1 MFLFVNLS
9 RVVLQAQ
16 SQTLILFNVPYVRYP
31 ASLIVSQ
38 LENVCLQHPLGVLH
52 WMASWSQG
60 MHKSFFFLFYLLLCT
75 MRPVDIRGPLSVAL
89 LCHALV
95 HYISGFLRPMAILVL
110 NVFLGCFSRL
120 VLYFCPLPKKKIE
133 TKQIDHSLNSDSQ
146 NSLFKT
152 MFLIYFLSFCLLHC
166 ALSSFPTSSSLFIEL
181 FHSTRLPFKSFVFFS
196 TFLLAFTSVR

>member
-16 SQTLILFNVPYVRYP
+16 SQTLILFNVSYVRYP

-89 LCHALV
+89 LCLALV
-95 HYISGFLRPMAILVL
+95 HYISGFLRLMAILVL
-110 NVFLGCFSRL
+110 NVFLGYFSCL
-120 VLYFCPLPKKKIE
+120 VLYFCPLPKKNE

-152 MFLIYFLSFCLLHC
+152 MFLIYFLFLWSAPLC
-166 ALSSFPTSSSLFIEL
+166 SIEL
-181 FHSTRLPFKSFVFFS
+181 SHKSFSFY
-196 TFLLAFTSVR
+196 